1 MTDPAPAAPA
11 AALTLRPIGV
21 VHSPFRERSSA
32 PRQGRAAHGAEGTLE
47 LFKGCNLEHALE
59 DLTSFRFIWVLFW
72 FHENQD
78 KGFRPKVLPPR
89 SSRRRGVF
97 ATRSPYRPNPI
108 GMSAVEL
115 LGIQGLRLSVRNL
128 DMLDQTPILDLKPY
142 IPYSDAIPEANSG
155 WLSAESQPVPA
166 APVPVDPL
174 PEYQVEF
181 APQALEQLGFLAQ
194 HGVDIR
200 ARVEEA
206 LRLGAQPHAY
216 RRIKPKGEG
225 WVLAH
230 KAWRLDFSIEGQV
243 VTVVNVQTGYRPS
256 ALESGDE
263 PELPLHRAFV
273 ARFG

>member
-1 MTDPAPAAPA
+1 
-11 AALTLRPIGV
+11 
-21 VHSPFRERSSA
+21 
-32 PRQGRAAHGAEGTLE
+32 
-47 LFKGCNLEHALE
+47 
-59 DLTSFRFIWVLFW
+59 VLFW

-115 LGIQGLRLSVRNL
+115 LGIEGLTLSVRNL

-142 IPYSDAIPEANSG
+142 VPYSDAIPEANSG
-155 WLSAESQPVPA
+155 WLSSESAPA
-166 APVPVDPL
+166 DPL

-181 APQALEQLGFLAQ
+181 APRALEQVGFLAE
-194 HGVDIR
+194 HAVELR
-200 ARVEEA
+200 ARVEEV

-230 KAWRLDFSIEGQV
+230 KAWRLDFSIEARV
-243 VTVVNVQTGYRPS
+243 VMVTAIHTGYRPS
-256 ALESGDE
+256 ALEEGLE
-263 PELPLHRAFV
+263 PELELHRAFV